1 MTLSAWR
8 ARFLGLLLILA
19 VGLSACGGGEVS
31 PVSPSATPAPS
42 ATPTEAPPRVLTV
55 CLGQEPPTL
64 FPVGNLSASAQSVLA
79 AVYDGPIDTNSYAYQ
94 PVILEK
100 LPSLADGDAQVTAVS
115 VYVGDEV
122 VDADG
127 VPVTLAPG
135 VRVRPA
141 GCRSADCAIV
151 YDGRGE
157 IQMDQMVVDF
167 RLRPGLTWS
176 DGAPLT
182 AYDSV
187 YAYLLAANPDLPG
200 SKYLTD
206 RTRAY
211 EAADD
216 LTVQWWGKPGYLDPT
231 YFLNFWSPL
240 PRHLWETFA
249 PDELPE
255 VDIAAV
261 TPLGWGPYVIEEW
274 IRGEQ
279 IVLSRNARYFR
290 ADEGLP
296 RFDTLVFRFVPDA
309 ETAVSM
315 LVAGE
320 CDLLDPSVRL
330 EGQVSLL
337 QSLEAQGQAQL
348 LVASTPVM
356 ERIDFGIRP
365 ASYDDGYLAGR
376 DRPDYFGDVRV
387 RQAIAQCIDR
397 QRIVEEVLAGFS
409 EVPASYLPAGHP
421 LYNASLTP
429 LPYDVAAANRLLD
442 QAGWI
447 DHDNDPATPRQ
458 AWGAANVLNGTPLE
472 VTYLT
477 TGAAQRVQTAT
488 LVADSLAACGV
499 RLRVEY
505 LAPEALYAPGPEGP
519 LFGRAFDLAQ
529 FAMGSGGNWP
539 SCLWFSSREV
549 PTAANYWVGTNL
561 SGYSNPGFDAA
572 CQALNQ
578 FLPDDP
584 AYRQAYQDTQALFA
598 RDLPVLP
605 LYWRLKVAAA
615 RPGLVNYALDPTA
628 ASALWNIE
636 AFDLPIP

>member
-8 ARFLGLLLILA
+8 ARLSTLLFILILL
-19 VGLSACGGGEVS
+19 LSACDGGEAL
-31 PVSPSATPAPS
+31 PPSPSSLPAPQP
-42 ATPTEAPPRVLTV
+42 TPTAVEPRSLTV

-64 FPVGNLSASAQSVLA
+64 FPVGNLSASAQAVLA
-79 AVYDGPIDTNSYAYQ
+79 AVYDGPIDTNAYAYQ

-100 LPSLADGDAQVTAVS
+100 LPSLADGDAQVAPVS

-151 YDGRGE
+151 YDGQGE
-157 IQMDQMVVDF
+157 IQMDQMIVTF
-167 RLRPGLTWS
+167 RLLDGLTWS
-176 DGAPLT
+176 DGAPLS

-187 YAYLLAANPDLPG
+187 YAYLLAANPDLPA

-206 RTRAY
+206 RTQAY
-211 EAADD
+211 EAADA

-231 YFLNFWSPL
+231 YFLNFWLPL
-240 PRHLWETFA
+240 PRHVWEVFS

-255 VDIAAV
+255 IDAAAV

-274 IRGEQ
+274 IRGDR
-279 IVLSRNARYFR
+279 IVLSRNGRYFR
-290 ADEGLP
+290 AAEGLP
-296 RFDTLVFRFVPDA
+296 RFDTLTFRFVSDP

-320 CDLLDPSVRL
+320 CDLLDPSTHL

-348 LVASTPVM
+348 LVTPTPVM
-356 ERIDFGIRP
+356 ERIDLGIRP

-397 QRIVEEVLAGFS
+397 QRIVDEVLSGLS

-421 LYNASLTP
+421 LYNPSLSV
-429 LPYDVAAANRLLD
+429 LSYDVAAAGQLLD

-458 AWGAANVLNGTPLE
+458 AWGVANVLNGTPLE
-472 VTYLT
+472 LTYLT
-477 TGAAQRVQTAT
+477 TPAAQRVQTAT
-488 LVADSLAACGV
+488 IVADSLAACGV

-505 LAPEALYAPGPEGP
+505 LAPEALYAPGPNGP
-519 LFGRAFDLAQ
+519 LFGRNFDLAQ
-529 FAMGSGGNWP
+529 FAMGSGGSSP
-539 SCLWFSSREV
+539 SCLWFTGRQV
-549 PTAANYWVGTNL
+549 PAAANDWVGTNL

-572 CQALNQ
+572 CLALTQ
-578 FLPDDP
+578 SLPDD
-584 AYRQAYQDTQALFA
+584 AVYRQAYQDTQALFA
-598 RDLPVLP
+598 RDLPVIP
-605 LYWRLKVAAA
+605 LYWRLRVAAA
-615 RPGLVNYALDPTA
+615 RPGLSNYSLDPTA

-636 AFDLPIP
+636 AFDLPVP